1 MRVGVPFGGGAQYQ
15 VRAAID
21 QLKAEGRFQE
31 IQKTIKALKKEH
43 ELNIPKDLAYVEGKL
58 FEDYIHDMKLT
69 QQFAMLNRKAM
80 VDVIMT
86 GMGFTAVETFT
97 TIHNYIDTDA
107 MILRKALSP
116 PRPARS
122 C

>member
-1 MRVGVPFGGGAQYQ
+1 M
-15 VRAAID
+15 
-21 QLKAEGRFQE
+21 
-31 IQKTIKALKKEH
+31 
-43 ELNIPKDLAYVEGKL
+43 EGKL

-107 MILRKALSP
+107 ISCVRALSP

>member
-1 MRVGVPFGGGAQYQ
+1 M
-15 VRAAID
+15 
-21 QLKAEGRFQE
+21 
-31 IQKTIKALKKEH
+31 
-43 ELNIPKDLAYVEGKL
+43 EGKL

-107 MILRKALSP
+107 MTPCVRALSP